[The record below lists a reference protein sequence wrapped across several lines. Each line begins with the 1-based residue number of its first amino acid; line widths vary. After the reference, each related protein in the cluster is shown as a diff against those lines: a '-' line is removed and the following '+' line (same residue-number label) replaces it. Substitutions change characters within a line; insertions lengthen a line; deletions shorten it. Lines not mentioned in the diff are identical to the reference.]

1 MGQTH
6 SNRMSNNKPIP
17 QNNGSHK
24 HSTRSKTDKK
34 LLKIPTHTVPQPRNV
49 SVQNVREP
57 CFLKMPSLELKIY
70 SIDPMIRKLFNRP
83 KIRENSLSWSKIRK
97 LFNRPKIKRES
108 SLNRS
113 KIRRLFNWP
122 KIKETQSIRDQ
133 KTVRLAQTKRQ
144 FTSRYFKET
153 FRK

>member
-1 MGQTH
+1 MNQPEFQTRTIASQCQDQNYKLVLSLDPIAYCSVIGRLMGQTH
-6 SNRMSNNKPIP
+6 SNRTSNNKPIP

-57 CFLKMPSLELKIY
+57 CFLKMPSLELNIY

-83 KIRENSLSWSKIRK
+83 KIRENSLS
-97 LFNRPKIKRES
+97 
-108 SLNRS
+108 
-113 KIRRLFNWP
+113 
-122 KIKETQSIRDQ
+122 
-133 KTVRLAQTKRQ
+133 
-144 FTSRYFKET
+144 
-153 FRK
+153 